1 MPPSMEFL
9 RGVLGLIGVGCA
21 LMLGRTVAA
30 VRKGQLKPT
39 RTYAWL
45 IRTALCLAAIT
56 IRHVVDAAAIAI
68 WSLSAIAFG
77 FAFWEGMREKKQQ
90 DLTHTI
96 FPEDDRG

>member
-39 RTYAWL
+39 RTYAWV
-45 IRTALCLAAIT
+45 IRAGLCLAAIT
-56 IRHVVDAAAIAI
+56 IRHEIDIAAIAI
-68 WSLSAIAFG
+68 WSLAALAFG
-77 FAFWEGMREKKQQ
+77 FAWWDGMRQKKQE
-90 DLTHTI
+90 DLTHEI
-96 FPEDDRG
+96 FPEEK